1 MVPKFNANIKFKLKF
16 WWLKNMDIDL
26 LNNNKV
32 GNFNV
37 PSDYTPNNI
46 LFDILSVKLLQKMF
60 SLRYYFNDPT
70 CNH

>member
-16 WWLKNMDIDL
+16 KWLNNMDINL

-32 GNFNV
+32 GKFNV
-37 PSDYTPNNI
+37 PSHNNPKNN
-46 LFDILSVKLLQKMF
+46 LFDILNVKLLQRMF
-60 SLRYYFNDPT
+60 SLRHYFNDST

>member
-1 MVPKFNANIKFKLKF
+1 
-16 WWLKNMDIDL
+16 MDINL

-32 GNFNV
+32 GKFNV
-37 PSDYTPNNI
+37 PSHNTPNNI
-46 LFDILSVKLLQKMF
+46 LFDILSAKLLQRMF